1 MKYIILN
8 VLLSLAINLFG
19 LPIHN
24 IGKRIKDN
32 YKILI
37 SLDNAA
43 NSVLIPEINYNLNYE
58 ENDQQEL
65 IIVTDHELE
74 YLKCYIDELGPE
86 PLILESKD
94 GKIWNCRIY
103 NFPDDY
109 SFESIKLIGFDKNGT
124 YYHNIKDPKTQH
136 SYIEGAP
143 ESKDFN
149 LSISVDSQ
157 NQEEDEDAIN
167 ITKSHSIRM
176 YEMKRQMIITPPGEK
191 VCPITYDYD
200 YFVVRQEKIENGK
213 GTAKV
218 KFNYPPLIDVN
229 SINWRTFGTDSIVAH
244 GTENTL
250 PPGDY
255 IIELVYNVCVNIN
268 VSFFVEGCNNLIG
281 GLILPDCL
289 SDKPPVDV
297 SFEPTNEKKLVNIDW
312 SDGKDGETF
321 TTINSFGKYYVEVT
335 DNLGCMTK
343 EYFELDS
350 VDFLDNIKYNV
361 LKESENSYKVNLKL
375 PEEMNAES
383 WRWYIVLKA
392 DLDSDYPEDEF
403 EYNKKTF
410 LLQQAGT
417 YLLKIIT
424 SEGCQYQKD
433 LIIK

>member
-1 MKYIILN
+1 MKFRTKIVYLFFIAI
-8 VLLSLAINLFG
+8 LAIIFFSFNSK
-19 LPIHN
+19 PYSKWN
-24 IGKRIKDN
+24 
-32 YKILI
+32 KI
-37 SLDNAA
+37 
-43 NSVLIPEINYNLNYE
+43 
-58 ENDQQEL
+58 ENDGPAL
-65 IIVTDHELE
+65 IVKSEYPLE
-74 YLKCYIDELGPE
+74 YLKCYVFELGPQ
-86 PLILESKD
+86 PLILQSDDGLTWRYKFYPSQEDFNPTEVKFIGFSKD
-94 GKIWNCRIY
+94 GTYFHNNKKDESQTKLRVGEVKAKVFKLSPNIY
-103 NFPDDY
+103 FKNSEEKSEFENFSEWPA
-109 SFESIKLIGFDKNGT
+109 FT
-124 YYHNIKDPKTQH
+124 
-136 SYIEGAP
+136 
-143 ESKDFN
+143 
-149 LSISVDSQ
+149 
-157 NQEEDEDAIN
+157 
-167 ITKSHSIRM
+167 M
-176 YEMKRQMIITPPGEK
+176 YEMKKLKALAAPGEK
-191 VCPITYDYD
+191 ACPITYDYD

-229 SINWRTFGTDSIVAH
+229 SINWKTFGTDRIVAH

-255 IIELVYNVCVNIN
+255 TISMMYNVCVNIN
-268 VSFFVEGCNNLIG
+268 VSFFVEGCNNLIV

-297 SFEPTNEKKLVNIDW
+297 SFEPADDKKLVNIDW
-312 SDGKDGETF
+312 SDGKDGNTF
-321 TTINSFGKYYVEVT
+321 TTINSFGKHYVEVT

>member
-24 IGKRIKDN
+24 IGKSIKDN

-37 SLDNAA
+37 SLDNAD
-43 NSVLIPEINYNLNYE
+43 NSVFIPEINYDLNYE

-74 YLKCYIDELGPE
+74 YLKCYIDELGPV

-94 GKIWNCRIY
+94 GKSWSCRIY
-103 NFPDDY
+103 NFPDHY
-109 SFESIKLIGFDKNGT
+109 SFESIILIGFDKNGT
-124 YYHNIKDPKTQH
+124 YFHNKKDPTPQNFSKDGV
-136 SYIEGAP
+136 S
-143 ESKDFN
+143 ESKNFN
-149 LSISVDSQ
+149 LSINVDSQ
-157 NQEEDEDAIN
+157 NQEEDAD
-167 ITKSHSIRM
+167 SIYHTQKQSIGM
-176 YEMKRQMIITPPGEK
+176 YEMKRQKIIATPGEK
-191 VCPITYDYD
+191 VCPITYDYN

-213 GTAKV
+213 GIAKI
-218 KFNYPPLIDVN
+218 KFNYPPLIDVE
-229 SINWRTFGTDSIVAH
+229 SINWKAFESDSIIAH

-250 PPGDY
+250 PPGEY
-255 IIELVYNVCVNIN
+255 TINLMYNVCVK
-268 VSFFVEGCNNLIG
+268 VSISFLVEGCNNLIVR
-281 GLILPDCL
+281 LNLPDCL

-297 SFEPTNEKKLVNIDW
+297 SFEPAEDKKLVNIDW

-321 TTINSFGKYYVEVT
+321 KAINSFGKHYVEVT

-343 EYFELDS
+343 EYFEIKP
-350 VDFLDNIKYNV
+350 VNFLDNIKYSF
-361 LKESENSYKVNLKL
+361 LKERGNSYKVILKL
-375 PEEMNAES
+375 PEEMDAES

-392 DLDSDYPEDEF
+392 DLDSDYSEDEF
-403 EYNKKTF
+403 EYNKNTF
-410 LLQQAGT
+410 LLQQPGS

-424 SEGCQYQKD
+424 PEGCQYQKD